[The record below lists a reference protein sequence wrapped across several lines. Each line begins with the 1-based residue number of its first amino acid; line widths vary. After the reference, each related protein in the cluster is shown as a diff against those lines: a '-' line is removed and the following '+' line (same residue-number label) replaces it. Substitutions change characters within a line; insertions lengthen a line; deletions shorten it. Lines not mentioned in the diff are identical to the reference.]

1 MGETFDGVPLRGCD
15 AIMTRRMCGL
25 GFELVL
31 LLPPL
36 MWLHQCRRRTA

>member
-1 MGETFDGVPLRGCD
+1 VDVLGPSFTPPAG
-15 AIMTRRMCGL
+15 CGL

-36 MWLHQCRRRTA
+36 LWWRRRRMG